1 MKRQL
6 IVAAVVGALALAGCS
21 AQPVDTTE
29 EEPAVEDTTD
39 DAEFNRYQ
47 LDVESVMPVSLAW
60 MDFNVPT
67 SWDMQ
72 RDGST
77 IQFVPSVG
85 GLAQVSNSAGIDF
98 VSDGSEEVDVL
109 LDSLNGDVTQVV
121 SGKREGTCGNAKTY
135 TVDIERSDASELH
148 KGYAEFI
155 ISGHAMYMFVM
166 VVPESD
172 FDAGYDDV
180 LRAILDSV
188 TIEGSVAPL
197 GADDQ
202 SAEQNDPAE
211 PSPSDETPVT
221 IGEGTH
227 LVGTDI
233 EAGEY
238 KLTATSEIPGYWKVT
253 ESSASDANIIGNDN
267 FNGSA
272 YVTVTDGQYLT
283 LSRCTGEKVG

>member
-1 MKRQL
+1 MKRQV
-6 IVAAVVGALALAGCS
+6 IAAALVGTLALVGCTS
-21 AQPVDTTE
+21 QPAETADET
-29 EEPAVEDTTD
+29 PAVEDTNEKQSNTYQSDLD
-39 DAEFNRYQ
+39 DVTQ
-47 LDVESVMPVSLAW
+47 VSLAW

-109 LDSLNGDVTQVV
+109 LDSLNGEITQVV
-121 SGKREGTCGNAKTY
+121 SDKREGTCGNAKTY

-197 GADDQ
+197 GANDQ
-202 SAEQNDPAE
+202 SMTQSEPVE
-211 PSPSDETPVT
+211 PSSSNDSLAA

-227 LVGTDI
+227 LVGADI

-238 KLTATSEIPGYWKVT
+238 KLTATGSVPGYWEVT
-253 ESSASDANIIGNDN
+253 NSSAPDADIIGNDN
-267 FNGSA
+267 FDGNA
-272 YVTVTDGQYLT
+272 YVTVSDGQYLK
-283 LSRCTGEKVG
+283 LNRCIGEKVN

>member
-1 MKRQL
+1 MKRQV
-6 IVAAVVGALALAGCS
+6 IAAALVGTLALVGCTS
-21 AQPVDTTE
+21 QPAETADET
-29 EEPAVEDTTD
+29 PAVEDTNEKQSNTYQSDLD
-39 DAEFNRYQ
+39 DVTQ
-47 LDVESVMPVSLAW
+47 VSLAW

-109 LDSLNGDVTQVV
+109 LDSLNGEITQVV
-121 SGKREGTCGNAKTY
+121 SDKREGTCGNAKTY

-197 GADDQ
+197 GANDQ
-202 SAEQNDPAE
+202 SMTQSEPVE
-211 PSPSDETPVT
+211 PSSSNDSLAT

-227 LVGTDI
+227 LVGADI

-238 KLTATSEIPGYWKVT
+238 KLTATGSVPGYWEVT
-253 ESSASDANIIGNDN
+253 NSSAPDADIIGNDN
-267 FNGSA
+267 FDGNA
-272 YVTVTDGQYLT
+272 YVTVSDGQYLK
-283 LSRCTGEKVG
+283 LNRCIGEKVN

>member
-1 MKRQL
+1 MRRQV
-6 IVAAVVGALALAGCS
+6 IAAALVGTLALVGCTS
-21 AQPVDTTE
+21 QPAETADET
-29 EEPAVEDTTD
+29 PAVEDTNEKESNTYQSDLD
-39 DAEFNRYQ
+39 DVTQ
-47 LDVESVMPVSLAW
+47 VSLAW

-109 LDSLNGDVTQVV
+109 LDSLDGDVTQVV
-121 SGKREGTCGNAKTY
+121 SDKREGTCGNAKTY

-202 SAEQNDPAE
+202 SAEQNAPAE
-211 PSPSDETPVT
+211 PSPSDETPAT

-238 KLTATSEIPGYWKVT
+238 KLTATSDIPGYWKVT
-253 ESSASDANIIGNDN
+253 ESSAPDADIIGNDN

-272 YVTVTDGQYLT
+272 YVTVTEGQYLT
-283 LSRCTGEKVG
+283 LNRCTGEKVD

>member
-6 IVAAVVGALALAGCS
+6 IVAAMVGALALAGCS
-21 AQPVDTTE
+21 AQPVDTTA
-29 EEPAVEDTTD
+29 EEPAVEDETD
-39 DAEFNRYQ
+39 ETEFNKYQ
-47 LDVESVMPVSLAW
+47 LDVESVMPVSLGW
-60 MDFNVPT
+60 MDFSVPR
-67 SWDMQ
+67 SWDTEQ
-72 RDGST
+72 DGWM
-77 IQFVPSVG
+77 IDLVPSVG
-85 GLAQVSNSAGIDF
+85 GLAQVSMSAGIDF
-98 VSDGSEEVDVL
+98 ASDGSEEVDEL
-109 LDSLNGDVTQVV
+109 LDSLDDGVMRVV
-121 SGKREGTCGNAKTY
+121 SDKREGLCGNARTY
-135 TVDIERSDASELH
+135 TVDVERSDPSGLY

-155 ISGHAMYMFVM
+155 ISGHALYMFYM

-172 FDAGYDDV
+172 FDAGYDEV
-180 LRAILDSV
+180 LQAILDSA

-211 PSPSDETPVT
+211 PSPSDETPAT

-238 KLTATSEIPGYWKVT
+238 KLTATSDIPGYWKVT
-253 ESSASDANIIGNDN
+253 ESSAPDADIIGNDN

-272 YVTVTDGQYLT
+272 YVTVTEGQYLT

>member
-1 MKRQL
+1 MRRQV
-6 IVAAVVGALALAGCS
+6 IAAALAGTLALVGCTS
-21 AQPVDTTE
+21 QPAETVE
-29 EEPAVEDTTD
+29 ETPAVEDTNEKQSNTYQSDLD
-39 DAEFNRYQ
+39 DVTQ
-47 LDVESVMPVSLAW
+47 VSLAW

-121 SGKREGTCGNAKTY
+121 SDKREGTCGNAKTY

-197 GADDQ
+197 GANDQ
-202 SAEQNDPAE
+202 SMTQSEPVE
-211 PSPSDETPVT
+211 PSSSNDSLAT

-227 LVGTDI
+227 LVGADI

-238 KLTATSEIPGYWKVT
+238 KLTATGSVPGYWEVT
-253 ESSASDANIIGNDN
+253 NSSAPDADIIGNDN
-267 FNGSA
+267 FDGNA
-272 YVTVTDGQYLT
+272 YVTVSDGQYLK
-283 LSRCTGEKVG
+283 LNRCIGEKVN